1 MDVQA
6 LSAGGRLT
14 IDLQNLVLNY
24 QTVARRV
31 ALAQVAAVVKAD
43 AYGLGADAVIRA
55 LESAGC
61 RIFFVAHLSEAVK
74 VRGISR
80 DDSDIFVLNGLSPG
94 AEPIC
99 AQARCTPV
107 LNTLDQVER
116 WNNLG
121 VASPRPLPAAIQL
134 DSGMARL
141 GLGEDETRFIAADPA
156 RLAGVDLRLIMSHLA
171 CADIPGA
178 EATERQRLRFDIL
191 AGLLPLAPLSLAN
204 SAGAFGPPSLHYDVV
219 RAGVSLYGGAPQ
231 IGVANPMLPVVRLE
245 AAIIQLRTVP
255 DGARVGYGL
264 TYAAKGPR
272 RLATLS
278 VGYADGWPRR
288 LGNKGAAFVG
298 GARAP
303 IVGRVSMD
311 SMTIDVTDA
320 PEAALRPGAWVELIG
335 DHQSL
340 DQVAADADT
349 IAYEI
354 LTQLGSRYARTY
366 RAADVSVLQDPVAS

>member
-178 EATERQRLRFDIL
+178 EA
-191 AGLLPLAPLSLAN
+191 
-204 SAGAFGPPSLHYDVV
+204 Y
-219 RAGVSLYGGAPQ
+219 VSISWPACCPWRRSPWPTRRG
-231 IGVANPMLPVVRLE
+231 
-245 AAIIQLRTVP
+245 
-255 DGARVGYGL
+255 
-264 TYAAKGPR
+264 
-272 RLATLS
+272 RLARHRCITTS
-278 VGYADGWPRR
+278 CGPASASMAGRR
-288 LGNKGAAFVG
+288 K
-298 GARAP
+298 
-303 IVGRVSMD
+303 S
-311 SMTIDVTDA
+311 
-320 PEAALRPGAWVELIG
+320 
-335 DHQSL
+335 
-340 DQVAADADT
+340 
-349 IAYEI
+349 
-354 LTQLGSRYARTY
+354 
-366 RAADVSVLQDPVAS
+366 ASPTPCFRW

>member
-1 MDVQA
+1 
-6 LSAGGRLT
+6 
-14 IDLQNLVLNY
+14 
-24 QTVARRV
+24 
-31 ALAQVAAVVKAD
+31 
-43 AYGLGADAVIRA
+43 
-55 LESAGC
+55 
-61 RIFFVAHLSEAVK
+61 
-74 VRGISR
+74 
-80 DDSDIFVLNGLSPG
+80 
-94 AEPIC
+94 
-99 AQARCTPV
+99 
-107 LNTLDQVER
+107 
-116 WNNLG
+116 
-121 VASPRPLPAAIQL
+121 
-134 DSGMARL
+134 
-141 GLGEDETRFIAADPA
+141 
-156 RLAGVDLRLIMSHLA
+156 
-171 CADIPGA
+171 
-178 EATERQRLRFDIL
+178 
-191 AGLLPLAPLSLAN
+191 
-204 SAGAFGPPSLHYDVV
+204 
-219 RAGVSLYGGAPQ
+219 
-231 IGVANPMLPVVRLE
+231 MLPVVRLE